1 MSGPMSRPIART
13 ATALGATAVAVGG
26 LLAAQ
31 ALEARR
37 RIGPRTTTAPYAD
50 GRYGSGPGTSIRLAV
65 LGDSGAAGL
74 GAERPDDTMGAI
86 LATALAEVSG
96 RTVTLSNH
104 AVIGAQ
110 TGDLDPQIDRALW
123 TRPHVA
129 VIMVGAND
137 VTHLIP
143 RALSAR
149 RLRRAIRRLR
159 EAGTEVVMAT
169 CPDLGTVKPVP
180 QPLRTVMR
188 RASRKLA
195 EAQTQATLAEG
206 GRPVSL
212 GSRLGPEFDER
223 PDVMFAEDRFHPS
236 TEGYAAA
243 AQALLPEVIAA
254 WRLGG
259 EGEILPAVAG
269 ADDSAD

>member
-1 MSGPMSRPIART
+1 MPNARATTART
-13 ATALGATAVAVGG
+13 AAVVAASAVAATGV
-26 LLAAQ
+26 LVAQ
-31 ALEARR
+31 AFEARR
-37 RIGPRTTTAPYAD
+37 RIGRRTTSAPYAD
-50 GRYGSGPGTSIRLAV
+50 GRYGRGPGTSIRLAV

-74 GAERPDDTMGAI
+74 GADSPRDTMGAI
-86 LATALAEVSG
+86 LASALAEVSG

-104 AVIGAQ
+104 AVVGAQ
-110 TGDLDPQIDRALW
+110 TGDLEAQVDRAMW

-149 RLRRAIRRLR
+149 RLRRVVRRLR
-159 EAGTEVVMAT
+159 QSGTEVVMAT

-180 QPLRTVMR
+180 QPLRSLMR
-188 RASRKLA
+188 RRSRLLA
-195 EAQTQATLAEG
+195 HAQAEATLAEG
-206 GRPVSL
+206 GRPVPL
-212 GSRLGPEFDER
+212 GSLLGPEFDER
-223 PDVMFAEDRFHPS
+223 PDVMFAADRFHPS
-236 TEGYAAA
+236 TDGYVAA

-259 EGEILPAVAG
+259 EGEILPAAL
-269 ADDSAD
+269 ATEHA

>member
-195 EAQTQATLAEG
+195 HAQAQATWAEG
-206 GRPVSL
+206 GRVVAL

-269 ADDSAD
+269 SDEAAD

>member
-1 MSGPMSRPIART
+1 MRSRAAGRAAAAIT
-13 ATALGATAVAVGG
+13 ASLVAAAGVLTAE
-26 LLAAQ
+26 

-37 RIGPRTTTAPYAD
+37 RIGRRTSAAPYAD
-50 GRYGSGPGTSIRLAV
+50 GRYGHGPGTSIRLAV

-74 GAERPDDTMGAI
+74 GADSPADTMGAI

-110 TGDLDPQIDRALW
+110 TKDLDAQIDRALW

-137 VTHLIP
+137 ITHLVP
-143 RALSAR
+143 RTLSAR
-149 RLRRAIRRLR
+149 RLRAAIRRLR
-159 EAGTEVVMAT
+159 DSGSEVVMAT

-180 QPLRTVMR
+180 QPLRAIMR
-188 RASRKLA
+188 RRSRLLAS
-195 EAQTQATLAEG
+195 AQADAAITEG
-206 GRPVSL
+206 GRAVLL

-223 PDVMFAEDRFHPS
+223 PEVMFASDRFHPS
-236 TEGYAAA
+236 TEGYSAA
-243 AQALLPEVIAA
+243 AQALLPDVIAA

-259 EGEILPAVAG
+259 EGELLPDVRA
-269 ADDSAD
+269 ADVTG

>member
-1 MSGPMSRPIART
+1 MPGPLTGPLART

-31 ALEARR
+31 AFEARR

-74 GAERPDDTMGAI
+74 GAERPDETMGAI
-86 LATALAEVSG
+86 LAAALGEVSG

-110 TGDLDPQIDRALW
+110 TIDLDPQIDRALW

-159 EAGTEVVMAT
+159 EEGTEVVMAT

-195 EAQTQATLAEG
+195 HAQAQATWAEG
-206 GRPVSL
+206 GRVVSL
-212 GSRLGPEFDER
+212 GSRLGPEFDDR

-269 ADDSAD
+269 ADDNAN

>member
-1 MSGPMSRPIART
+1 MPGPIAR
-13 ATALGATAVAVGG
+13 AVTALGATAVAAAG
-26 LLAAQ
+26 LLTAQ

-37 RIGPRTTTAPYAD
+37 RIGPRRATAPYTD
-50 GRYGSGPGTSIRLAV
+50 GRYGRGAGTSIRLAV

-74 GAERPDDTMGAI
+74 GAERPEDTMGAI
-86 LATALAEVSG
+86 LASALSEVSG

-110 TGDLDPQIDRALW
+110 TADLDAQVDRAMW

-129 VIMVGAND
+129 VIMIGAND

-143 RALSAR
+143 RTLSAR

-159 EAGTEVVMAT
+159 EQGTEVVMAT

-188 RASRKLA
+188 RSSRKLA
-195 EAQTQATLAEG
+195 AVQAEATLAEG
-206 GRPVSL
+206 GRAVSL
-212 GSRLGPEFDER
+212 GSLLGPEFDER

-243 AQALLPEVIAA
+243 AQVLLPEIIAA

-259 EGEILPAVAG
+259 DGEVLPALVG
-269 ADDSAD
+269 DPEGD

>member
-1 MSGPMSRPIART
+1 MPGPVAR
-13 ATALGATAVAVGG
+13 AAAALGATAVAAAG
-26 LLAAQ
+26 LLTAQ
-31 ALEARR
+31 AFEARR
-37 RIGPRTTTAPYAD
+37 RIGPRTTIPPYAD

-74 GAERPDDTMGAI
+74 GAERPEDTMGAI
-86 LATALAEVSG
+86 LANALAEVSG

-104 AVIGAQ
+104 AVVGAQ
-110 TGDLDPQIDRALW
+110 TVDLEPQIDRALW
-123 TRPHVA
+123 TRPHIA
-129 VIMVGAND
+129 VIMIGAND
-137 VTHLIP
+137 VTHLVP

-159 EAGTEVVMAT
+159 ESGTEVVMAT

-195 EAQTQATLAEG
+195 AAQAETTLAEG
-206 GRPVSL
+206 GRPVAL

-254 WRLGG
+254 WSIGG
-259 EGEILPAVAG
+259 EGEILPALA
-269 ADDSAD
+269 ADDELTR

>member
-1 MSGPMSRPIART
+1 MPGPVTKAVT
-13 ATALGATAVAVGG
+13 AIGASAVAVGG
-26 LLAAQ
+26 LLTAQ
-31 ALEARR
+31 AFEARR

-74 GAERPDDTMGAI
+74 GAQRPDDTMGAI

-110 TGDLDPQIDRALW
+110 TSDLDPQIDRALW
-123 TRPHVA
+123 TRPHVV

-137 VTHLIP
+137 VTHLVP
-143 RALSAR
+143 RSLSAR
-149 RLRRAIRRLR
+149 RLRRAIHRLR
-159 EAGTEVVMAT
+159 EEDIQVVMAT

-180 QPLRTVMR
+180 QPLRSVMR
-188 RASRKLA
+188 RSSRRLA
-195 EAQTQATLAEG
+195 AAQADATLAEG

-212 GSRLGPEFDER
+212 GARLGPEFDER

-236 TEGYAAA
+236 TDGYAAA

-254 WRLGG
+254 WRLGS
-259 EGEILPAVAG
+259 EGEILPAL
-269 ADDSAD
+269 ADDASG

>member
-1 MSGPMSRPIART
+1 MPGAITKA
-13 ATALGATAVAVGG
+13 ATAIGATAVAVGG
-26 LLAAQ
+26 LLTAQ
-31 ALEARR
+31 AFEARR
-37 RIGPRTTTAPYAD
+37 RIGRRTTTAPYAD
-50 GRYGSGPGTSIRLAV
+50 GRYGNGPGTSIRLAV

-110 TGDLDPQIDRALW
+110 TSDLDPQIDRALW

-143 RALSAR
+143 RALSAH
-149 RLRRAIRRLR
+149 RLGRAIRRLR

-180 QPLRTVMR
+180 QPLRSVMR
-188 RASRKLA
+188 RGSRRLA
-195 EAQTQATLAEG
+195 EAQARVALSEG
-206 GRPVSL
+206 ARVVPL
-212 GSRLGPEFDER
+212 GSLLGPEFDER

-236 TEGYAAA
+236 TDGYAAA

-254 WRLGG
+254 WRLGS
-259 EGEILPAVAG
+259 EGEILPALASGDDTAG
-269 ADDSAD
+269 